1 MTRQIQFTFTPTDP
15 SGQTPTDYGLNEIGG
30 TYRETLTGLHRNP
43 LVVSGTFHLAH
54 ATTVPFLN
62 VNQ

>member
-1 MTRQIQFTFTPTDP
+1 MTRQIQFTFTAADP
-15 SGQTPTDYGLNEIGG
+15 SGRTATDYGANEIGG
-30 TYRETLTGLHRNP
+30 TYTETLTGLHRNP

-54 ATTVPFLN
+54 TMSVPYLN